1 MEGFGI
7 KFHASGHTTGFT
19 QWGCTVRCTRLT
31 RLECGPVR
39 RPVLTR
45 SGRLSPFT
53 STCSL
58 RKPTALPASSV
69 HPHVKGDLET
79 DIKVSFCA
87 CGALKPGVGA
97 AFGALRPK
105 DITAGDIGE
114 AMGELDG
121 ID

>member
-7 KFHASGHTTGFT
+7 KFHASGHT
-19 QWGCTVRCTRLT
+19 GCTEFGGTVRCTRLT

-39 RPVLTR
+39 PVLTR
-45 SGRLSPFT
+45 SGKLSPFT
-53 STCSL
+53 SKCSL
-58 RKPTALPASSV
+58 RKSTALPASSA
-69 HPHVKGDLET
+69 HPNVKGDLET

-87 CGALKPGVGA
+87 CGALKPGAGA

-105 DITAGDIGE
+105 DVTEGDIGE
-114 AMGELDG
+114 ATGELDG